1 MDVYFWDGFKIGLC
15 IAIPLNIIRLIVYFA
30 KGVDVNPFRIR
41 RLFELLA
48 ITLGVTFSFV
58 KDEDFK
64 K

>member
-1 MDVYFWDGFKIGLC
+1 MDNFIEGAKIGLL
-15 IAIPLNIIRLIVYFA
+15 IAIPLNIIRLIIYFV

-41 RLFELLA
+41 RLFELLTLCLA
-48 ITLGVTFSFV
+48 ITFSFV